1 MKDRPLP
8 EIRSSAQKIASTSE
22 DIVPSCPPFAA
33 VGIDCSTLRFVAQ
46 PPQPPQHSSVAD
58 RVHQPAEVVA
68 GAAAA
73 DAAAAVVEGLVTGV
87 GAAAEHSGQLAGSF
101 VTVSGAL
108 AFELVSAG
116 RSVPVYL
123 LASRAAEVVEPAD
136 RAAVAEPAAAVAAV
150 LLDAD
155 PAQVELVV
163 AEPSGSVPKH
173 PSGPVA
179 AVVRLPFLE
188 HSFP

>member
-1 MKDRPLP
+1 MR
-8 EIRSSAQKIASTSE
+8 
-22 DIVPSCPPFAA
+22 FA
-33 VGIDCSTLRFVAQ
+33 AQ

-58 RVHQPAEVVA
+58 QAHQPVDVVVAVVA

-73 DAAAAVVEGLVTGV
+73 ADAAVVEGPVTGV
-87 GAAAEHSGQLAGSF
+87 GAAAEHSGQLAESF
-101 VTVSGAL
+101 VTVSVAL

-116 RSVPVYL
+116 HSVPEYL
-123 LASRAAEVVEPAD
+123 LANRAAEVVEPAD
-136 RAAVAEPAAAVAAV
+136 RAAVADPAAAVAAV
-150 LLDAD
+150 LVAAG

-163 AEPSGSVPKH
+163 AVPSGSVPKH

>member
-1 MKDRPLP
+1 MR
-8 EIRSSAQKIASTSE
+8 
-22 DIVPSCPPFAA
+22 FA
-33 VGIDCSTLRFVAQ
+33 AQ

-58 RVHQPAEVVA
+58 QVHQPVDVVVAVVA
-68 GAAAA
+68 GATAAA
-73 DAAAAVVEGLVTGV
+73 DAAVVEGPVTGV
-87 GAAAEHSGQLAGSF
+87 GAAAEHSGQLAESI
-101 VTVSGAL
+101 VTVSVAL

-116 RSVPVYL
+116 HSGPEYL

-136 RAAVAEPAAAVAAV
+136 RAAVADPAAAAA
-150 LLDAD
+150 LLDAG

-163 AEPSGSVPKH
+163 AVPSGSVPTH